1 MRIVGDLRP
10 LLLIAGCGLAGCG
23 LAPGGP
29 ETDLDPMT
37 TASITPV
44 RPATPAPP
52 ARTVVEAVAPSDWE
66 HIRLT
71 ASTFMP
77 GSAKGEIIDWT
88 NPDTGSNGTMSPLAA
103 ARNEPDGRSMV
114 LVTSVNAVSP
124 FLYKHMGYDP
134 VKDLAPIARWVTTA
148 YFMVVPTSLPVHS
161 VQELVA
167 YAKAHPGRLNYGSQG
182 IGSPAHLAGELLS
195 LQAGI
200 KAVHVPFKGG
210 PEVMSSM
217 MSGDVQLSFAPI
229 PNALPLVRAGKLRV
243 LGVTSRER
251 FALTPDIPTVAEQ
264 GYPDFEVVSFYGAMA
279 PAGTPAAIRERISD
293 EMRQALAMPEV
304 KRKLAEQGLE
314 AAWLSPE
321 DFGKY
326 FQEEMHKYGE
336 LTRRAKIEKQ

>member
-1 MRIVGDLRP
+1 MKSTFRTMFGGLMLLGAGWLSVPAMAQGDSPFGSSRP
-10 LLLIAGCGLAGCG
+10 VTLTIGFT
-23 LAPGGP
+23 PGGSV
-29 ETDLDPMT
+29 DLAARLISEK
-37 TASITPV
+37 ASQSLGQTI
-44 RPATPAPP
+44 
-52 ARTVVEAVAPSDWE
+52 VVEYKPGAAGN
-66 HIRLT
+66 IA
-71 ASTFMP
+71 AS
-77 GSAKGEIIDWT
+77 
-88 NPDTGSNGTMSPLAA
+88 LV